1 MDKGRYSGIASLDL
15 SKAYDSISHTLLLHK
30 LAKLGLAEESL
41 MWINSYLSERKQRT
55 KFKHLISD
63 EETAKSGIPQGS
75 IIGPVLFICFTND
88 LPEIFNNECSIISY
102 ADDTQLVVHAKNM
115 NQLKQKIEKA
125 ISLAQKW
132 YENNSMKNNIGKSE
146 IMVMSKGNEHE
157 NIIVKVI
164 DEGTEVNIKS
174 KKELKILGVFI
185 DYKLNWTKQTNNVK
199 KNAINTIRN
208 LHRIRH
214 ILPIKEK
221 IKLYNSLVTPHF
233 SYADVVWN
241 GCGVTNARKIQT
253 AQNFAIRSI
262 VNKSKRESAT
272 NILRQLKFLNLHQKR
287 QVHEA
292 VFIQKAFENK
302 LPQNITDNYMK
313 QLPTSNTRF
322 STARKLILPKHK
334 TSKFQNS
341 PLYRTIKIWNNI
353 PTNIPTDKTH
363 IFKNTYQT
371 HLIHHTYSTS

>member
-1 MDKGRYSGIASLDL
+1 MDKILQ
-15 SKAYDSISHTLLLHK
+15 
-30 LAKLGLAEESL
+30 
-41 MWINSYLSERKQRT
+41 SERTQRT

-63 EETAKSGIPQGS
+63 EEIAKSGIPQGS

-88 LPEIFNNECSIISY
+88 LSEIFNNECSIISY
-102 ADDTQLVVHAKNM
+102 ADDTQLVVKAKNM
-115 NQLKQKIEKA
+115 NQLKQKIEKV

-157 NIIVKVI
+157 NIIVTVI
-164 DEGTEVNIKS
+164 DEGLEVNIKS
-174 KKELKILGVFI
+174 KNELKILGVFI

-208 LHRIRH
+208 LHRVRH

-272 NILRQLKFLNLHQKR
+272 SILRQLKFLNLHQKR

-292 VFIQKAFENK
+292 VFIQKALDNK
-302 LPQNITDNYMK
+302 LPQNITENYMK

-322 STARKLILPKHK
+322 STHRKLILPKHK
-334 TSKFQNS
+334 TTKFQNS

-371 HLIHHTYSTS
+371 HLIHHTYQTS